1 MDENGEVWPEWPE
14 DFSTRIRNWFRRLLL
29 YWLHII
35 DGTNYIPESPP
46 NTQPVETEPLAQDFE
61 IDEVDNVDDSI
72 TEGPEAGME
81 EQIFLFITEHK

>member
-1 MDENGEVWPEWPE
+1 MDENGDVWPNWPE
-14 DFSTRIRNWFRRLLL
+14 DFSTRIRDWFRRLLL

-46 NTQPVETEPLAQDFE
+46 NTRPVETGPLARDFE

-72 TEGPEAGME
+72 IELPEAGM
-81 EQIFLFITEHK
+81 K